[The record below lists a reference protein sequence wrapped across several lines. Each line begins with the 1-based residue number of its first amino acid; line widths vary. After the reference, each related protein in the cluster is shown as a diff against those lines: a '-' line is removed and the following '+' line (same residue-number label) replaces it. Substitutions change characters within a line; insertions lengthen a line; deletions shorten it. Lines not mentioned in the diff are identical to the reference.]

1 MQQILSCLFVVR
13 RKAMYH
19 VALTFLLEVQS
30 YEMICPDYQLTVL
43 FLHLLIATWSTKHT
57 ARELSELL

>member
-19 VALTFLLEVQS
+19 VALSFLQDAQS

-43 FLHLLIATWSTKHT
+43 LLHLLIATWPTKVT